1 MRTLLACL
9 ALCTAALGTAAHAQT
24 PLFSADTE
32 LQLIIEGPLN
42 TLIREAPRSTD
53 PHPATVTLVGAG
65 EPSRFEIELSA
76 RGLSRRT
83 RGNCTMPPLRL
94 DFDGD
99 ALSGSVLQGQ
109 NRIKLVTR
117 CRTGAVFEQVNAHE
131 YLAYRL
137 YNEITPLSYR
147 VRPVRV
153 TYRDTEGRRREE
165 TQLNF
170 LVEDID
176 DVADRNRLVALE
188 VQSNEVRISQLDGQ
202 AAARFALFQYMI
214 SNLDWDMLFARPD
227 ADDCC
232 HNSKLLAASQEAR
245 TSIIPVPYDFDSS
258 GLADAPYAGV
268 PESLPVRNVRQRLWR
283 GYCRH
288 NAELPAAIAH
298 FQSRREAINAV
309 IASEP
314 RLSESRRQ
322 STRRYIDEFF
332 ELIADPARVDS
343 QLIRRCRD

>member
-1 MRTLLACL
+1 MRTILAGL
-9 ALCTAALGTAAHAQT
+9 AMCAAAFATAAQAQT
-24 PLFSADTE
+24 QLFSSDSE
-32 LQLIIEGPLN
+32 LELIIEGPLN
-42 TLIREAPRSTD
+42 TLIREAATSTD

-65 EPSRFEIELSA
+65 EPQRFEIELAA

-83 RGNCTMPPLRL
+83 RGNCTTPPLRL
-94 DFDGD
+94 DFDRD
-99 ALSGSVLQGQ
+99 ALRGTVLQGQ

-117 CRTGAVFEQVNAHE
+117 CRAAERYDQVNAHE

-137 YNEITPLSYR
+137 YNEITPFSFR

-165 TQLNF
+165 TQQNF
-170 LVEDID
+170 LIEDID
-176 DVADRNRLVALE
+176 DVADRNQRVALN
-188 VQSNEVRISQLDGQ
+188 VQSNEVRATQLDSQ
-202 AAARFALFQYMI
+202 AAARYALFQYMI

-232 HNSKLLAASQEAR
+232 HNSKLLAASQESRANV
-245 TSIIPVPYDFDSS
+245 IPVPYDFDSS

-268 PESLPVRNVRQRLWR
+268 PESLPVRDVRQRYYR
-283 GYCRH
+283 GYCRQ
-288 NAELPAAIAH
+288 NGDLPAVIAH

-309 IASEP
+309 IANEP

-322 STRRYIDEFF
+322 STRRYIDEFYD
-332 ELIADPARVDS
+332 LIADPARVDS
-343 QLIRRCRD
+343 QLIRRCRA

>member
-1 MRTLLACL
+1 MRTILASL
-9 ALCTAALGTAAHAQT
+9 AFCAAAFGTAAHAQT
-24 PLFSADTE
+24 QLFSADTE

-53 PHPATVTLVGAG
+53 PYPATVTLVGAG

-99 ALSGSVLQGQ
+99 TVRGTVFQGQ

-117 CRTGAVFEQVNAHE
+117 CRAGAVFEQVNAHE

-153 TYRDTEGRRREE
+153 TYRDTDGRRREE

-170 LVEDID
+170 LIEDID
-176 DVADRNRLVALE
+176 DVAHRNQRVALD
-188 VQSNEVRISQLDGQ
+188 VQSNEIRINQLDGQ
-202 AAARFALFQYMI
+202 AAARHALFEYMI

-268 PESLPVRNVRQRLWR
+268 PPSLPVRNVRQRLYR

-288 NAELPAAIAH
+288 NPDLPAAIAH
-298 FQSRREAINAV
+298 FQARREAINAV
-309 IASEP
+309 IAGEP

-322 STRRYIDEFF
+322 STRRYIDDFY
-332 ELIADPARVDS
+332 ELIGDPARVNS
-343 QLIRRCRD
+343 QLIERCRG